1 MKRKTMQTEEQS
13 GAGLLA
19 RLDTEPDRAMEA
31 LVEQYTPLICHVASK
46 LDIPASATG
55 NPGMAL
61 TSWTN

>member
-1 MKRKTMQTEEQS
+1 MRTDHLTES
-13 GAGLLA
+13 DAGLLA
-19 RLDTEPDRAMEA
+19 RLETEPDRVMEA

-46 LDIPASATG
+46 LDIPACATG